1 MDGRVS
7 QDTAGQV
14 DAETRRLVE
23 EALDSAS
30 ALLRAH
36 RTTLDRLA
44 ERLCEHETVNGSE
57 VTAMLAEDASM
68 AEDANIL
75 RDGGPWQDAS
85 LWHVRHEPARAAQDA
100 GLAPK
105 GSATVG
111 KTGSGNGHQPTRP

>member
-1 MDGRVS
+1 M
-7 QDTAGQV
+7 

-30 ALLRAH
+30 ALLGAH

-68 AEDANIL
+68 AKDRNLLHDGSSAP
-75 RDGGPWQDAS
+75 DGGPWQDAS
-85 LWHVRHEPARAAQDA
+85 AWHVRNEKAIAAQDV

-105 GSATVG
+105 DSAVVG
-111 KTGSGNGHQPTRP
+111 KTASGNGHQPTLG